1 MRTYNKTIELNGKLV
16 KVKVGFYYHTIE
28 RTTNYQVWSVPV
40 SIFINE
46 ICYDKVVNISSDE
59 SKRNSGL
66 KFTCN
71 KTGRRFNDSE
81 KKVVEHILNLY
92 K

>member
-1 MRTYNKTIELNGKLV
+1 MRTYNKTIQFNGKST
-16 KVKVGFYYHTIE
+16 KVKVGFYYHTTE
-28 RTTNYQVWSVPV
+28 RTTNYQTWSVPV

-46 ICYDKVVNISSDE
+46 ICYDKVVNVSSDE

-71 KTGRRFNDSE
+71 KTGTKFNDSE